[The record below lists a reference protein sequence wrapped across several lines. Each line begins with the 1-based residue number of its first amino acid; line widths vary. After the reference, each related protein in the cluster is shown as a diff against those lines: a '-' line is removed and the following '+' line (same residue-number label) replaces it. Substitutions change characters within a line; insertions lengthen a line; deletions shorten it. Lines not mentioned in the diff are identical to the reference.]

1 VKKAISKLGCAGLA
15 VLLLMQGTAKA
26 DARRVVSLNPCLD
39 VILVHVADRQQIAA
53 LSHYSRDA
61 DTSTIPELAR
71 SFPMTYE
78 SAEEVMALAPDL
90 VLTSVHSSI
99 ATLNILRRLD
109 IRTELFDTPLSIA
122 DSTAQ
127 VRRIAGL
134 VGHPARGQDLVAKIE
149 DAITAA
155 EPSVGAVP
163 VPTVIFQRNGFSPG
177 TDTLTDDLLRRTGFT
192 NVAARYGAEWGNI
205 PLEELIVDPPRVLL
219 AGESLPNMPTW
230 ADRVV
235 RHPALR
241 RLESRM
247 TRATFPDRLLYCGGP
262 VLIAAAEVLAKARD
276 AAPGAAR

>member
-1 VKKAISKLGCAGLA
+1 MKLALKIGGLG
-15 VLLLMQGTAKA
+15 LLAFVLMQGTAKA
-26 DARRVVSLNPCLD
+26 DVRRVVSLNPCLD
-39 VILVHVADRQQIAA
+39 VILVHVADRAQIAA

-71 SFPMTYE
+71 GFPMTYE

-90 VLTSVHSSI
+90 VLTSVHSSV

-109 IRTELFDTPLSIA
+109 IKTELFDTPLSIA

-127 VRRIAGL
+127 VRRVAGL
-134 VGHPARGQDLVAKIE
+134 VGHPARGEDLVARIE

-155 EPSVGAVP
+155 EPSVGAAP

-177 TDTLTDDLLRRTGFT
+177 TDTLMDEMLRRTGFT

-219 AGESLPNMPTW
+219 AGEMLPNMPTW

-247 TRATFPDRLLYCGGP
+247 TRAAFPDRLLYCGGP
-262 VLIAAAEVLAKARD
+262 VLIEAAEVLAKARA
-276 AAPGAAR
+276 AAPAAPR

>member
-1 VKKAISKLGCAGLA
+1 
-15 VLLLMQGTAKA
+15 MQGAAKA
-26 DARRVVSLNPCLD
+26 DVRRVVSLNPCLD
-39 VILVHVADRQQIAA
+39 VIVVHVADREQIAA

-61 DTSTIPELAR
+61 DTSTIPGLAR
-71 SFPMTYE
+71 TFPMTYE
-78 SAEEVMALAPDL
+78 SAEEVIALKPDL

-99 ATLNILRRLD
+99 ATLNILRRRD
-109 IRTELFDTPLSIA
+109 IRAELFETPLSIA

-134 VGHPARGQDLVAKIE
+134 VGHTERGEDMAARIE

-155 EPSVGAVP
+155 EPPGGAPV

-177 TDTLTDDLLRRTGFT
+177 TDTLMDELLRRTGFT

-205 PLEELIVDPPRVLL
+205 PLEELIADPPRVLL
-219 AGESLPNMPTW
+219 AGEIRPNMPTW

-235 RHPALR
+235 RHPALQ

-247 TRATFPDRLLYCGGP
+247 MRATFPDRLLYCGGP
-262 VLIAAAEVLAKARD
+262 VLIEAAEVLAKARD
-276 AAPGAAR
+276 SARPVPP